1 MASFE
6 LVLQIWA
13 EYWGFFEHQRIIF
26 FTFLE
31 IITFTNHLILL
42 CNYLF
47 FSIIGND
54 TDEAQVIVQVQ
65 DGNDPPE
72 FKKAQYSAQISEAS
86 PKGTKVVQVIAEDND
101 VRLTNSQFVYVIADG
116 NENNTFSIGQSSG
129 EIIVE
134 TSELDRESIAN
145 YNLTVQAVDNGSPPA
160 IGETMVFIQL
170 IDVNDSPPK
179 LDAEKAFIKE
189 NSPPNR

>member
-1 MASFE
+1 MAMPKNFKRHIPSD
-6 LVLQIWA
+6 
-13 EYWGFFEHQRIIF
+13 II
-26 FTFLE
+26 
-31 IITFTNHLILL
+31 N
-42 CNYLF
+42 LF

-129 EIIVE
+129 DIIVE

-145 YNLTVQAVDNGSPPA
+145 YNLTIQAVDNGSPPA

>member
-1 MASFE
+1 M
-6 LVLQIWA
+6 
-13 EYWGFFEHQRIIF
+13 
-26 FTFLE
+26 
-31 IITFTNHLILL
+31 
-42 CNYLF
+42 
-47 FSIIGND
+47 
-54 TDEAQVIVQVQ
+54 
-65 DGNDPPE
+65 
-72 FKKAQYSAQISEAS
+72 
-86 PKGTKVVQVIAEDND
+86 
-101 VRLTNSQFVYVIADG
+101 ADG

-134 TSELDRESIAN
+134 TNELDRESIAN

>member
-1 MASFE
+1 MNF
-6 LVLQIWA
+6 
-13 EYWGFFEHQRIIF
+13 IIF
-26 FTFLE
+26 GK
-31 IITFTNHLILL
+31 IIKKFRKNEQISDG
-42 CNYLF
+42 NYPPELKKKTIF
-47 FSIIGND
+47 CPNFKNQYQ
-54 TDEAQVIVQVQ
+54 AQVIVQVQ
-65 DGNDPPE
+65 DGNNSPE

-129 EIIVE
+129 DIIVE
-134 TSELDRESIAN
+134 TNELDRESIAN

-160 IGETMVFIQL
+160 IGETTVFIQL